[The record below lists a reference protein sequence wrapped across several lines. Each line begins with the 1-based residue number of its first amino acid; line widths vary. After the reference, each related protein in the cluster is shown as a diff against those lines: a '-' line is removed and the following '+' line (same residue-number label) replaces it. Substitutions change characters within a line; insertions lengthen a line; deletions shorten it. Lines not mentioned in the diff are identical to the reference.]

1 VLTPNGD
8 GINDAVE
15 LSFVVFKAQDAVPMV
30 EVRDLVGRP
39 VVQLTPV
46 AEGPTRLF
54 TWNGQDSAGATVPP
68 GIYLWRIDV
77 NADSGDAI
85 ELRVVEVA
93 Y

>member
-1 VLTPNGD
+1 
-8 GINDAVE
+8 
-15 LSFVVFKAQDAVPMV
+15 M
-30 EVRDLVGRP
+30 
-39 VVQLTPV
+39 
-46 AEGPTRLF
+46 
-54 TWNGQDSAGATVPP
+54 PP

>member
-1 VLTPNGD
+1 MRYLWSRCATWSAGPWSN
-8 GINDAVE
+8 
-15 LSFVVFKAQDAVPMV
+15 
-30 EVRDLVGRP
+30 
-39 VVQLTPV
+39 LTPV
-46 AEGPTRLF
+46 AEGPTRRF
-54 TWNGQDSAGATVPP
+54 TWNGQDAGGATVPP